1 MTIGEVS
8 KQYGLSQD
16 TLRYYERIGLLPSV
30 HRNAGGIRDYAP
42 EDCNWIDFI
51 KCLRSA
57 GLPIDVLTEYVA
69 LFQQGDTTIEARKK
83 LLIEQH
89 RQLPAK
95 IEAMQTTL
103 ERLNYKIDSYEQGL
117 AAKEK
122 KLRAFAVPAGS
133 GK

>member
-8 KQYGLSQD
+8 RHYGLSQD
-16 TLRYYERIGLLPSV
+16 TLRYYERIGLLPAV

-42 EDCNWIDFI
+42 EDCSWIDFI

-69 LFQQGDTTIEARKK
+69 LFQQGDATIEARKK
-83 LLIEQH
+83 LLIEQR
-89 RQLPAK
+89 RQLTAK

-103 ERLNYKIDSYEQGL
+103 ARLSYKIDSYEQGL

-122 KLRAFAVPAGS
+122 GLKAFAISADF